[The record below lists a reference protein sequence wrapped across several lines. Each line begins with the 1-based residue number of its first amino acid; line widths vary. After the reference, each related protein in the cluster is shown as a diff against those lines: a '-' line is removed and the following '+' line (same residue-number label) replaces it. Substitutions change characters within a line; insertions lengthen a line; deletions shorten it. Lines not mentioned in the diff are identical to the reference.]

1 MMYFKKDVEK
11 VAENLVAGKST
22 KKSSKFKKTVV
33 LTVIGTTLLGTTA
46 FGYTWAV
53 NNQFS
58 NRLENI
64 LAQVTNY
71 KKASDEEIAT
81 LKNQLNILKTAL
93 GLTGDETLVDI
104 KEAIEE
110 MEGKADN
117 YDAVKAEFDALNE
130 SLPPEYQ
137 ANADT
142 ITLAQIAKYIDD
154 LEAEIDDKDAYITAL
169 QNMVN
174 TANADTKDT
183 EQAVVD
189 QLNGKYEYTFDENG
203 AVITDETTGEAVTT
217 FTEGV
222 TDDYA
227 VLADEDAII
236 YNTALE
242 EMQATAVT
250 VPTNNTTKLTK
261 GMVVNLGETYLVKC
275 TDTGTLEI
283 YDYNTG
289 ELMNSS
295 TKVGQWGVKYKSGTK
310 VSVMEGSSEFCELVI
325 G

>member
-1 MMYFKKDVEK
+1 
-11 VAENLVAGKST
+11 
-22 KKSSKFKKTVV
+22 
-33 LTVIGTTLLGTTA
+33 
-46 FGYTWAV
+46 
-53 NNQFS
+53 
-58 NRLENI
+58 
-64 LAQVTNY
+64 
-71 KKASDEEIAT
+71 
-81 LKNQLNILKTAL
+81 
-93 GLTGDETLVDI
+93 
-104 KEAIEE
+104 
-110 MEGKADN
+110 
-117 YDAVKAEFDALNE
+117 
-130 SLPPEYQ
+130 
-137 ANADT
+137 
-142 ITLAQIAKYIDD
+142 
-154 LEAEIDDKDAYITAL
+154 
-169 QNMVN
+169 MVN
-174 TANADTKDT
+174 TANTDTKTT